1 MGRDLRSSI
10 VGCLLGGAL
19 GDAWGGRY
27 EGVESPEL
35 VDADHPLVVSDDTQ
49 LTVATCEAIVGA
61 GGLEP
66 ERIAEAFV
74 RWYRAGRLTGLGS
87 STLSALRSLAAGSHW
102 ALAGASGERAAGN
115 GAAMRIAPVAFLVDP
130 RSSSGRRMIRD
141 VASVTHRNDAA
152 YAGALAIALAIRLAS
167 EGVDLK
173 GLPEEV
179 ATRLPDTAV
188 RDAVV
193 ALMKLD
199 VDFPP
204 ADAGRVVGNSGYVAE
219 SVPLAIHFAR
229 RAGDGLE
236 ASVRRAIEAGG
247 DCDTIASMCGQIVGA
262 AVGESGLPD
271 RVSRVEG
278 VDDLREVFET
288 FAVLVE
294 GGG

>member
-1 MGRDLRSSI
+1 MAATRASTPRWWSTRTTRSSSPTTRSSLRLPARRSSARA
-10 VGCLLGGAL
+10 GSNRSASPKRSCGG
-19 GDAWGGRY
+19 
-27 EGVESPEL
+27 
-35 VDADHPLVVSDDTQ
+35 
-49 LTVATCEAIVGA
+49 
-61 GGLEP
+61 
-66 ERIAEAFV
+66 
-74 RWYRAGRLTGLGS
+74 YRAGRLTGLGS

-179 ATRLPDTAV
+179 AAYLPDTAV

-193 ALMKLD
+193 ALMKLH
-199 VDFPP
+199 VGLSP
-204 ADAGRVVGNSGYVAE
+204 ADAGHIVGNSGYVAE

-229 RAGDGLE
+229 RGDDGLE

-271 RVSRVEG
+271 HVSCVEG
-278 VDDLREVFET
+278 VDDLREAFET
-288 FAVLVE
+288 FAALVAGE